1 MKLRWTLVLFAL
13 GLLPLQ
19 AQAQHCNPFHGC
31 AIDAK
36 MAFWFHM
43 GPKPNSAA
51 MQLGPWYQYWP
62 LEAHFQTPAPQ
73 AYPYWPVSPQA
84 AFPGLPQG
92 APSGLPQGAPPGL
105 PPFQPAASGPAQFHN
120 PAVQPVGYQAGM
132 PYYWR

>member
-1 MKLRWTLVLFAL
+1 MKLRWTLGLFAL

-19 AQAQHCNPFHGC
+19 AQAQICISNPFEGC
-31 AIDAK
+31 AVNAK

-43 GPKPNSAA
+43 GPKPGSAA

-73 AYPYWPVSPQA
+73 AYPYWPVGPQA
-84 AFPGLPQG
+84 GVTGPGV
-92 APSGLPQGAPPGL
+92 PPYQ
-105 PPFQPAASGPAQFHN
+105 PPAFQPPPVASGPAQFHN
-120 PAVQPVGYQAGM
+120 SAVQPVGFQPGM